1 MSVKHR
7 TGVALVA
14 LLIPL
19 SALAHAQVVR
29 EHTSGLR
36 APVGLTALPD
46 GNVLVAEAGMGPNTG
61 RVSVVD
67 RDARRFTIIDALPSG
82 FHGPGNDPTGP
93 SSVLLMGRRLY
104 ILIGNGDISIAAAG
118 GIERL
123 NPSPS
128 SPLFASVLMLE
139 FLSDAPRIPLGFSMS
154 PAAHA
159 ALAAGRGVYL
169 TNVDGET
176 ARLGRLVALPPPIAE
191 PRPDVPDNVRISNP
205 FGMTG
210 NDARLD
216 IVDAARNLVWS
227 VRINT
232 REPQILAMLPPV
244 PNTLAPMGPPV
255 VEPVPASIRGFRDAL
270 LVSYLTGFPF
280 GPGAARVVSINRHT
294 GEVTPV
300 ILGLRTA
307 IDVLPVT
314 RGRGLFYVLEYS
326 TDFLAGAP
334 GRLLLVED
342 PDRPPLVLAEGL
354 QGPTNMATDVRTGD
368 LFVSEI
374 KTGRIMRVL
383 VP

>member
-1 MSVKHR
+1 MSAKHA
-7 TGVALVA
+7 TGVALAA
-14 LLIPL
+14 LLLTLP
-19 SALAHAQVVR
+19 ALASAQVVR
-29 EHTSGLR
+29 EHASGLL
-36 APVGLTALPD
+36 APVGLTALAD
-46 GNVLVAEAGMGPNTG
+46 GNLLVAEAGRGPNTG

-82 FHGPGNDPTGP
+82 FHGPGNDATGP

-104 ILIGNGDISIAAAG
+104 ILIGNGDIAIAAAG

-123 NPSPS
+123 NPAPS

-139 FLSDAPRIPLGFSMS
+139 FLTDGPRIPLGFSMPPS
-154 PAAHA
+154 AHA
-159 ALAAGRGVYL
+159 VLAAGRGVYL
-169 TNVDGET
+169 TNVDGDT
-176 ARLGRLVALPPPIAE
+176 ARLGRLVALPAPIAE

-216 IVDAARNLVWS
+216 IADAARNLVWS
-227 VRINT
+227 VQINT
-232 REPQILAMLPPV
+232 REPQILATLPPV

-255 VEPVPASIRGFRDAL
+255 VESVPASIRGFRDAL

-280 GPGAARVVSINRHT
+280 GPGAARVVSIDRHT
-294 GEVTPV
+294 GAVTPV

-334 GRLLLVED
+334 GRLLVVED
-342 PDRPPLVLAEGL
+342 PNRPPLVLAEGL
-354 QGPTNMATDVRTGD
+354 QGPTNMAIDVRTGD
-368 LFVSEI
+368 VFVSEI